1 MLKYKAKG
9 STMADEQATEV
20 VEQVEAQATTTE
32 QVESQEID
40 YKTEYEQS
48 QASIEKL
55 KADNAGLDRK
65 IGELSKAQ
73 MELLKKTE
81 TAEETTARE
90 REEQSKQAEQERND
104 FLNKQAEFSKKEN
117 DFNVKVKALE
127 LGFTAEEIESLKF
140 TSIEHVESTKAY
152 VDKIKESTASD
163 QTKKIENALSGSR
176 DKLNNSDSKSSPY
189 SDILAGGLDS

>member
-1 MLKYKAKG
+1 
-9 STMADEQATEV
+9 MAEEQATEV
-20 VEQVEAQATTTE
+20 VEQVETQATATE
-32 QVESQEID
+32 QVERQEID
-40 YKTEYEQS
+40 YKTEYEKS
-48 QASIEKL
+48 QEAIEKL
-55 KADNAGLDRK
+55 KSDNAGLDRK

-81 TAEETTARE
+81 TAEETAARE
-90 REEQSKQAEQERND
+90 REEATKQAEQERND

-117 DFNVKVKALE
+117 AFNVKVKALE

-176 DKLNNSDSKSSPY
+176 DNLNGNTKVDNMPKALSKAF
-189 SDILAGGLDS
+189 D

>member
-1 MLKYKAKG
+1 
-9 STMADEQATEV
+9 MAEEQATEV
-20 VEQVEAQATTTE
+20 VEQVETQATTTE

-40 YKTEYEQS
+40 YKTEYENS

-81 TAEETTARE
+81 TAEETAQRE
-90 REEQSKQAEQERND
+90 REEANKQAEQERND

-127 LGFTAEEIESLKF
+127 MGFTAEDIELLGFNS
-140 TSIEHVESTKAY
+140 VESVEKYKTFL
-152 VDKIKESTASD
+152 DNKIQSTRED
-163 QTKKIENALSGSR
+163 QTKNIETALSGSR
-176 DKLNNSDSKSSPY
+176 DKLNNSDSKLSPY